1 MGAGKNNLDFLRQ
14 PAESDGL
21 DFLRTQEDNLDFLRQ
36 PKKQEIQPTDTEPPP
51 EEHLIE
57 PPDVGNILRYLPEDS
72 TDIIIGVPSSDPT
85 SVAGKFLRLIGAE
98 QGFNQILTSD
108 AFSEL
113 GETAEEMER
122 SGSFGGMM
130 FAANIRETQGNMLAG
145 GTLLSVA
152 DFEERPRKAFFNI
165 LALHA
170 QRKMDKVRSPRK
182 EFDSL
187 TFQDYSDAVADGW
200 DARQRMSSVKSLSAL
215 LNPGSEV
222 AWEEFLKRHP
232 DFAKVANASDAVS
245 DFGIAV
251 LAEIAIG
258 KGLGVL
264 GKFAI
269 KIPKARFTDSLDDVI
284 ERTVKNVVEAEGDDI
299 IGVMIDRMNGVN
311 PDVSVQEF
319 AKFVDPSVKR
329 VIKSSEEVLVETAQ
343 KLRSEQPGK
352 FLYHG
357 SPEGKL
363 KSIDVTVHSQAWV
376 EGIGFYTTENI
387 NVAKTYS
394 RGRTATTP
402 ERKLFAQEVGD
413 ITIIRNKATNVLDM
427 NAPADMEMWNTIADN
442 LLGKDYIQTYIAPYT
457 NLNTN
462 KKVFTELRQAY
473 KAEIGEDGIY
483 GIYENF
489 ENMGIQATKHT
500 EGGADNVHQV
510 WIFRDRDAFDII
522 DDLPGQKSAP
532 TFEQAQASVKIPV
545 GVNSPDDLI
554 KSMIYK
560 RFIGDSILTK
570 ENPSGWIKQKD
581 LDGVIKSATFKDV
594 ALEVVDDKAIVVPK
608 KLGNLTFEELQD
620 IAIELDSI
628 KAMPSNFKKGVFAT
642 ANRFSIAPP
651 VRIFDT
657 LGLGRQYARVA
668 DGIYNVKALRNQ
680 KIKWYADSMR
690 EYKKRFKKTWVS
702 GDNKINQAWG
712 RIMDNAPL
720 EEWPDEILDA
730 VSSEEMQWLTELA
743 QDNRTIFYDPLR
755 DEAIRQGR
763 ITSDTDLIAAGV
775 PPVVDN
781 YYHRIRL
788 NVVRGLEDRRAL
800 AKAAGDDI
808 KPLGFNA
815 KDILKKDIKT
825 EFKHGEFLARKAVEG
840 DINYYGID
848 VDIRATQEIGRMLN
862 IEPELKR
869 MDAAIDALPVD
880 LHGKQK
886 AKAKGHFKSWV
897 DQIRHVPAEI
907 DLKLDSIF
915 NAASNNIEK
924 VVPRWEASERAF
936 QNFAITSNRAVDRGL
951 LKFKGRPTIRNLF
964 QTQHNLHIYGP
975 RSSLWGAEAIFTSSG
990 QKLLR
995 TSQAMVHRGIPIA
1008 ALDITN
1014 QKRWASKLGKIDQAT
1029 TYAGIAITDKY
1040 INVSNSILSGWHS
1053 YFSKNKRAFEEL
1065 ALHAKDMGVS
1075 RQSLTKER
1083 FADVVADAVSQ
1094 GKFTDARRAIDFK
1107 GVALTQWLYDSEMM
1121 TPLMRSFAARSG
1133 LKYTTWQQNF
1143 WGGHMPQLI
1152 DQLFKGKDIFGM
1164 KPTLAQRTAIFQV
1177 IGKVGLAVY
1186 LAKEH
1191 GIDMTQV
1198 TLTGSV
1204 PAGRVNIEGVPREIP
1219 LPVSPVARG
1228 TFGAL
1233 QLAIGAP
1240 KASTQVLEAVGQM
1253 RWGVL
1258 TEDNQI
1264 FEDGWKNFVN
1274 TMAAHVPAS
1283 GAALQVQRV
1292 IEGDLPPEGILWPMP
1307 KKSKTPTTSKIG
1319 IGKKSLGISGKKL
1332 GL

>member
-1 MGAGKNNLDFLRQ
+1 MGVNKNDLDSLMK
-14 PAESDGL
+14 SDGL
-21 DFLRTQEDNLDFLRQ
+21 DSLMKSDDLDSLMK
-36 PKKQEIQPTDTEPPP
+36 PEVQPTDSVPPP
-51 EEHLIE
+51 EEHLIN
-57 PPDVGNILRYLPEDS
+57 PPDVSNLLRHLPEDS
-72 TDIIIGVPSSDPT
+72 TDIIIGVPSSKPT

-98 QGFNQILTSD
+98 QGFNQMLVSD
-108 AFSEL
+108 AFNEL
-113 GETAEEMER
+113 GEAAEEMER
-122 SGSFGGMM
+122 GGSFGGMM
-130 FAANIRETQGNMLAG
+130 FASQMRETQGQMLVG

-170 QRKMDKVRSPRK
+170 QRKMDKVRFPGK
-182 EFDSL
+182 EFDAL
-187 TFQDYSDAVADGW
+187 TFQDYGDAVADGW
-200 DARQRMSSVKSLSAL
+200 DARQRMGSVKSLSAL

-232 DFAKVANASDAVS
+232 DFAKVANTSDAVS

-269 KIPKARFTDSLDDVI
+269 KIPKARFTDSLDDI
-284 ERTVKNVVEAEGDDI
+284 MERTIKNAIESEGGGGLFDAAFRRLGEAS
-299 IGVMIDRMNGVN
+299 
-311 PDVSVQEF
+311 PDVDIEEF
-319 AKFVDPSVKR
+319 ARFVTELPG
-329 VIKSSEEVLVETAQ
+329 AA
-343 KLRSEQPGK
+343 RSIPLG
-352 FLYHG
+352 
-357 SPEGKL
+357 
-363 KSIDVTVHSQAWV
+363 
-376 EGIGFYTTENI
+376 
-387 NVAKTYS
+387 
-394 RGRTATTP
+394 ATTP
-402 ERKLFAQEVGD
+402 
-413 ITIIRNKATNVLDM
+413 
-427 NAPADMEMWNTIADN
+427 
-442 LLGKDYIQTYIAPYT
+442 
-457 NLNTN
+457 
-462 KKVFTELRQAY
+462 
-473 KAEIGEDGIY
+473 
-483 GIYENF
+483 
-489 ENMGIQATKHT
+489 
-500 EGGADNVHQV
+500 
-510 WIFRDRDAFDII
+510 
-522 DDLPGQKSAP
+522 DD
-532 TFEQAQASVKIPV
+532 F
-545 GVNSPDDLI
+545 I
-554 KSMIYK
+554 KSMFYK
-560 RFIGDSILTK
+560 RFIGDSVLTK

-581 LDGVIKSATFKDV
+581 LDGIVNSATFRDRT
-594 ALEVVDDKAIVVPK
+594 LRVVDGEAVPIK
-608 KLGNLTFEELQD
+608 VDVGRLTFEELQD

-628 KAMPSNFKKGVFAT
+628 KAMPTNFKKGVFAT

-668 DGIYNVKALRNQ
+668 DGVYNVKALRNQ

-690 EYKKRFKKTWVS
+690 EYRKRFTKTWTS

-712 RIMDNAPL
+712 RIMDNTPL

-730 VSSEEMQWLTELA
+730 VSTEEIQWLTELA
-743 QDNRTIFYDPLR
+743 QDNRTVFYDPLR

-763 ITSDTDLIAAGV
+763 ITSDPDLIAAGV

-825 EFKHGEFLARKAVEG
+825 EFKHGEFLARKAAEG
-840 DINYYGID
+840 DINYNGID
-848 VDIRATQEIGRMLN
+848 VDMRATQEIGRMLN

-869 MDAAIDALPVD
+869 MDAAIEALPVD

-951 LKFKGRPTIRNLF
+951 LKFKARPTIRNLF

-975 RSSLWGAEAIFTSSG
+975 KSSLWGAEAIFTSGG

-995 TSQAMVHRGIPIA
+995 TSQAMVHRGVPIA
-1008 ALDITN
+1008 AMDITN
-1014 QKRWASKLGKIDQAT
+1014 QKRWASKLSKIDQAT

-1065 ALHAKDMGVS
+1065 AIHAKDMGVS
-1075 RQSLTKER
+1075 RQALKKER
-1083 FADVVADAVSQ
+1083 FADVVAGAVSQ

-1204 PAGRVNIEGVPREIP
+1204 PAGRINIEGVPREIP
-1219 LPVSPVARG
+1219 LPVSPVTRG
-1228 TFGAL
+1228 TVGAL
-1233 QLAIGAP
+1233 QLAIGSP
-1240 KASTQVLEAVGQM
+1240 KASTQVLEAIGQM

-1307 KKSKTPTTSKIG
+1307 RKSKPATSRLGVSKTSLG
-1319 IGKKSLGISGKKL
+1319 VGGKELGISN
-1332 GL
+1332 